1 MTILHSERN
10 RPPIRENVGTSV
22 NTSADLASAVSLF
35 HGLSDP
41 TRLGI
46 ICYLSVREHRVID
59 LTEKLG
65 LAQSTIS
72 AHLTCLRDCGLV
84 TSRPQGRASLFTL
97 SQDAGPVLR
106 NLLTAAEQ
114 LLIVTSDTIDLCL
127 TYGAVNESSRT
138 LASPKILN
146 HISER
151 LV

>member
-1 MTILHSERN
+1 MTILYSERN
-10 RPPIRENVGTSV
+10 SPPVRENVGTCV
-22 NTSADLASAVSLF
+22 NTLADLEPAVSLF

-41 TRLGI
+41 TRLAI
-46 ICYLSVREHRVID
+46 IRFLSVREYRVID

-72 AHLTCLRDCGLV
+72 AHLSCLRDCGLV
-84 TSRPQGRASLFTL
+84 TSRAQGRASLFTL

-127 TYGAVNESSRT
+127 TYGTVNESSRT
-138 LASPKILN
+138 LTSPKIRN